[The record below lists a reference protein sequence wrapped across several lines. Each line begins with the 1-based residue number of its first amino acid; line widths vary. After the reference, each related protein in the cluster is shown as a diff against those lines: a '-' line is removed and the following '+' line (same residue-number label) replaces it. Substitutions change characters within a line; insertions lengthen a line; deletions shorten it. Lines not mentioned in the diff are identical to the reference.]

1 MRRWPDTEI
10 VICVWDP
17 CAFGV
22 QTECQRR
29 GIAVPDDLAVA
40 GFGDFEVSG
49 LAVPAISTVAVSAEE
64 TGRRAGETILELR
77 AAALRGVRLPSR
89 HVETRASPLER
100 DST

>member
-1 MRRWPDTEI
+1 MADLRLLPECDVFPEAMIRRLSS
-10 VICVWDP
+10 
-17 CAFGV
+17 A
-22 QTECQRR
+22 
-29 GIAVPDDLAVA
+29 LAVA

-64 TGRRAGETILELR
+64 TGRRAGEPILELR